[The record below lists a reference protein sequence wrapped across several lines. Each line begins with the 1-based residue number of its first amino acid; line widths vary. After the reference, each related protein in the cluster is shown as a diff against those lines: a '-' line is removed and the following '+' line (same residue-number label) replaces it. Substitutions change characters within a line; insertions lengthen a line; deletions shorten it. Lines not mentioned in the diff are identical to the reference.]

1 MYISGPSTG
10 LLETLEY
17 QQNNF
22 SPHFCSAT
30 IIKFSSNGTLVGCH
44 IENHFFIPKTFCLRI
59 RQIAFYRKKNMY
71 DNHQVYRW
79 SQIGRL
85 SQKKMQT
92 KVVLLVL

>member
-59 RQIAFYRKKNMY
+59 RQIAFYRKKKYVWQPPSLPLEPNWKIVPEKNA
-71 DNHQVYRW
+71 D
-79 SQIGRL
+79 
-85 SQKKMQT
+85 
-92 KVVLLVL
+92 